1 MDIPAQAVEK
11 INNLIVED
19 HYKGKII
26 FMILVI
32 ITVLGTFATSKMKP
46 INKWGIP
53 VLIIVIFG
61 VITFTDC
68 FGVFVDIAKNSIQQG
83 SK

>member
-1 MDIPAQAVEK
+1 
-11 INNLIVED
+11 
-19 HYKGKII
+19 
-26 FMILVI
+26 MILTIV
-32 ITVLGTFATSKMKP
+32 TVLGTFATSKMKP

-53 VLIIVIFG
+53 VLIIVIFA

-68 FGVFVDIAKNSIQQG
+68 FGVFVDIAKKLVQSG

>member
-1 MDIPAQAVEK
+1 MDLPAQAVTT

-26 FMILVI
+26 FMILTI

-53 VLIIVIFG
+53 ALIIVIFG

-68 FGVFVDIAKNSIQQG
+68 FGVFVDIAKNIQQG